1 MEQRRPT
8 QTRNIM
14 QIALIILKSGI
25 ELVTMAEQLEEE
37 PSCHMQDP
45 YKINEDGTLEP
56 WPRYTTDTD
65 VLLYSETIAT
75 IVTPTSELK
84 KKYETVTK

>member
-1 MEQRRPT
+1 M
-8 QTRNIM
+8 QT
-14 QIALIILKSGI
+14 ALIILKSGI
-25 ELVTMAEQLEEE
+25 HLITKAEQLEEE

-45 YKINEDGTLEP
+45 YMIKDDGTLEP

-75 IVTPTSELK
+75 IVEPTNEIK

>member
-1 MEQRRPT
+1 
-8 QTRNIM
+8 M

-37 PSCHMQDP
+37 PRCHMQDP
-45 YKINEDGTLEP
+45 YMIKEDGTLEP
-56 WPRYTTDTD
+56 WPRYTNDTD

>member
-1 MEQRRPT
+1 MKKM
-8 QTRNIM
+8 QT
-14 QIALIILKSGI
+14 ALIILKSGI
-25 ELVTMAEQLEEE
+25 HLITKAEQLEEE

-45 YKINEDGTLEP
+45 YMIKDDGTLEP

-75 IVTPTSELK
+75 IVTPTPELK

>member
-1 MEQRRPT
+1 MEL
-8 QTRNIM
+8 
-14 QIALIILKSGI
+14 ALIILKSGI
-25 ELVTMAEQLEEE
+25 ELIAMAEQMDEE

-45 YKINEDGTLEP
+45 YLITKDGTLEP

-75 IVTPTSELK
+75 IVTPKSELK

>member
-1 MEQRRPT
+1 
-8 QTRNIM
+8 M

-45 YKINEDGTLEP
+45 YMIREDGTLEP
-56 WPRYTTDTD
+56 WPRYTIDTD

-75 IVTPTSELK
+75 IVEPDDQIR
-84 KKYETVTK
+84 KKYEIVTK

>member
-1 MEQRRPT
+1 
-8 QTRNIM
+8 
-14 QIALIILKSGI
+14 
-25 ELVTMAEQLEEE
+25 MAEQLEEE

-45 YKINEDGTLEP
+45 YLLRRMALRTMATLHK
-56 WPRYTTDTD
+56 DTD

-84 KKYETVTK
+84 KKYETLLKEFLHQRSACWDNFFTWIRRWTTYST

>member
-1 MEQRRPT
+1 MMET
-8 QTRNIM
+8 
-14 QIALIILKSGI
+14 ALIILKSGI
-25 ELVTMAEQLEEE
+25 HLITKAEQLAAE

-45 YKINEDGTLEP
+45 YLVKEDGTLEP

-75 IVTPTSELK
+75 IVSPTSELL

>member
-1 MEQRRPT
+1 MK
-8 QTRNIM
+8 M

-25 ELVTMAEQLEEE
+25 EIITMAEQLEEE

-45 YKINEDGTLEP
+45 YLIKADGTLEP
-56 WPRYTTDTD
+56 WPRDTIDTD
-65 VLLYSETIAT
+65 ILLYSETIAT

-84 KKYETVTK
+84 KKYETVTN

>member
-1 MEQRRPT
+1 MM
-8 QTRNIM
+8 QT
-14 QIALIILKSGI
+14 ALIILKSGI
-25 ELVTMAEQLEEE
+25 HLITKAEQLEEE

-45 YKINEDGTLEP
+45 YRIKEDGTLEP
-56 WPRYTTDTD
+56 WPRYTEDTD

-75 IVTPTSELK
+75 IVTPTEDIK

>member
-1 MEQRRPT
+1 
-8 QTRNIM
+8 M

-37 PSCHMQDP
+37 PGCHMQDP
-45 YKINEDGTLEP
+45 YMIKEDGTLEP
-56 WPRYTTDTD
+56 RPRYTNDTD

>member
-1 MEQRRPT
+1 
-8 QTRNIM
+8 M
-14 QIALIILKSGI
+14 QIALIILKSGRSRRQRQMCI
-25 ELVTMAEQLEEE
+25 RDR

-56 WPRYTTDTD
+56 WPRFTEDTD